1 MDGGVIT
8 IKFEAD
14 VKNIES
20 ALKNIEKTSASR
32 SHIKLSADEL
42 EIKKITAEARRLNNE
57 FKKSNPDVQRTAA
70 EARKIRAEFNLAHPE
85 VAQAKAEA
93 SLLRAQMQGA
103 GKETGTWRDKVK
115 ELISD
120 LRKAFST
127 IRSGFS
133 QLSSGVKSFA
143 KNIISALN
151 PVYAIANKIFSK
163 FGNLGSLVARVFSV
177 YAIANFAKS
186 SIEAA
191 SDLVEVQNVV
201 DTAFPNMSAEMDK
214 WASQSIQ
221 AFGLSE
227 KSAKEYASTLGLMA
241 QSAGLAEKASYQLG
255 TGLTSVIADMASIY
269 NADFV
274 DVYNAIRS
282 GVIGGRTAAINRFG
296 INMNVAN
303 LQAYMTQKGMTQAY
317 STLDNATK
325 TAIRYNY
332 VIEQTRKIQGDF
344 VKTQGTW
351 ANQTRMLK
359 ENFTAFKAE
368 LGSFLVTALLPIIK
382 WLNNL
387 IGIITVVV
395 GKIKELLG
403 VLGIKFQT
411 AAASSGGSMSELS
424 DDLTDIGDAA
434 TDAASKIA
442 KLTDGP
448 FSEMHKLAGDT
459 ATGAGGLKDIFG
471 GSSLLT
477 PDSPYGVPKSIY
489 ADWFEEIKKSFKVDE
504 LFGEIKRWFD
514 EIRRWIKAIK
524 DAWNNAWNIK
534 GNTFVQSIIDKI
546 TSIIGLVNDI
556 SEAFRQV
563 YQGGWGQKI
572 FETALESATKVN
584 DKVKEVVEKIRTA
597 WNSGSGHIGKV
608 GKDVK
613 PGTHGIPTNVPV
625 SAVTGVEIEE
635 RELTWGEYLA
645 EQVYKLTDALIKLK
659 TTVLEWILQKIKE
672 QDWDYIFKT
681 WADSLERIRKAIE
694 GITDALSKNSG
705 DGEEKHG
712 ILSFLIAHAIDIA
725 AIAGIIKTLSS
736 VFKIFGGAGKIFAGL
751 GKALGGIGKFL
762 TWLGGGSLTTALQF
776 VLALVEA
783 IVGGWSIGTGIGEI
797 FSLLTGNMED
807 AEMYADA
814 NLLYKLF
821 GGKEK
826 VEEFWFDIFDF
837 WKPIGE
843 WAGDL
848 FMTGFEGVC
857 GGWVKPLWELIM
869 LGNEN
874 LGEKFETLWFDCF
887 DFWKDPWLNI
897 TGQSWVPFWESK
909 GAELKETVDAWGI
922 TEFFE
927 TIFDFWRDPWQALT
941 GMSWVPF
948 WETKGAEL
956 KDAVDSWGITEFFE
970 EIFEFWKD
978 PWSAIFGK
986 TWSQWWTDLAQDAI
1000 SAIQQIIDKVKDL
1013 FSLNTSGFMSGLT
1026 QKASN
1031 FVSNA
1036 ASKIGINIP
1045 HHAAGAIYAPNRP
1058 QLAVLG
1064 DHPSQTEYAL
1074 TEGHLDAIAN
1084 RMSMAIM
1091 RGMAGVN
1098 QNSKQPIIVQ
1108 IGNEEFKD
1116 YVVNAVNE
1124 NNFRRN

>member
-85 VAQAKAEA
+85 VAKAKAEA
-93 SLLRAQMQGA
+93 SLLRAQMLGSKQETSSWKDKI
-103 GKETGTWRDKVK
+103 KEVTS
-115 ELISD
+115 ELK
-120 LRKAFST
+120 KAFSS
-127 IRSGFS
+127 IRSGLS
-133 QLSSGVKSFA
+133 QFTSGVKSFA
-143 KNIISALN
+143 RTALSAISPL
-151 PVYAIANKIFSK
+151 YAITNKLFSK
-163 FGNLGSLVARVFSV
+163 FGNLGSLIARVFSV

-214 WASQSIQ
+214 WASHSIQ

-269 NADFV
+269 NADFA

-282 GVIGGRTAAINRFG
+282 GVIGGRTAAIQRYG

-317 STLDNATK
+317 NTLDNATK

-359 ENFTAFKAE
+359 ENFTALKAE

-387 IGIITVVV
+387 IGMITVVV

-403 VLGIKFQT
+403 FLGIKFQN
-411 AAASSGGSMSELS
+411 AAASGGGAMSELS

-434 TDAASKIA
+434 TDAASKVA

-448 FSEMHKLAGDT
+448 FSEMHKLAGNE
-459 ATGAGGLKDIFG
+459 TGAGGLKDIFG
-471 GSSLLT
+471 GSALLT
-477 PDSPYGVPKSIY
+477 ADSPYGIPKSVFS
-489 ADWFEEIKKSFKVDE
+489 DWFEEIKKTFKVDE

-556 SEAFRQV
+556 SEAFRHV
-563 YQGGWGQKI
+563 YEGGWGQKI

-584 DKVKEVVEKIRTA
+584 NKVKEVVEKIRTA
-597 WNSGSGHIGKV
+597 WNSGSGHMGWV

-613 PGTHGIPTNVPV
+613 PGTNGIPTNVPV
-625 SAVTGVEIEE
+625 SGITTNQKEY
-635 RELTWGEYLA
+635 RELTWGEYIA
-645 EQVYKLTDALIKLK
+645 EQVYKVEVALIKLK
-659 TTVLEWILQKIKE
+659 ENILTWFLQKFE
-672 QDWDYIFKT
+672 NVNWQNVFDG
-681 WADSLERIRKAIE
+681 WASSLERIEKAINS
-694 GITDALSKNSG
+694 ISNIFAKNSKSKDNG
-705 DGEEKHG
+705 G
-712 ILSFLIAHAIDIA
+712 ILEFLLTHAIDIA
-725 AIAGIIKTLSS
+725 AIITVVKALGS
-736 VFKIFGGAGKIFAGL
+736 VVKIFGGL
-751 GKALGGIGKFL
+751 GKVISGVWKGLQGVWQILGWIS
-762 TWLGGGSLTTALQF
+762 GGSALTALEGI
-776 VLALVEA
+776 VAAVEA
-783 IVGGWSIGTGIGEI
+783 IVGGFSIGTGIGEI

-814 NLLYKLF
+814 NLLYKMF

-986 TWSQWWTDLAQDAI
+986 TWSQWWTDLAQDAV

-1045 HHAAGAIYAPNRP
+1045 HHAAGAIYAPNKP

>member
-85 VAQAKAEA
+85 VAKAKAEA
-93 SLLRAQMQGA
+93 SLLRAQMLGSKQETSSWKDKI
-103 GKETGTWRDKVK
+103 KEVTS
-115 ELISD
+115 ELK
-120 LRKAFST
+120 KAFSS
-127 IRSGFS
+127 IRSGLS
-133 QLSSGVKSFA
+133 QFTSGVKSFA
-143 KNIISALN
+143 RTALSAISPL
-151 PVYAIANKIFSK
+151 YAITNKLFSK
-163 FGNLGSLVARVFSV
+163 FGSLGSLVARVFSV

-269 NADFV
+269 NADFA

-282 GVIGGRTAAINRFG
+282 GVIGGRTAAIQRYG

-317 STLDNATK
+317 NTLDNATK

-359 ENFTAFKAE
+359 ENFTALKAE

-471 GSSLLT
+471 GSALLT
-477 PDSPYGVPKSIY
+477 ADSPYGVPKSVF

-556 SEAFRQV
+556 SEAFRHV
-563 YQGGWGQKI
+563 YEGGWGQKI

-597 WNSGSGHIGKV
+597 WNSGSGHMGWV

-613 PGTHGIPTNVPV
+613 PGTNGIPTNVPV
-625 SAVTGVEIEE
+625 SGITTNQKEY
-635 RELTWGEYLA
+635 RELTWGEYIA
-645 EQVYKLTDALIKLK
+645 EQVYKIEVALIKLK
-659 TTVLEWILQKIKE
+659 ENILTWFLQKFEDTNWQNVFDGWASSLGRIEKVINSISN
-672 QDWDYIFKT
+672 IF
-681 WADSLERIRKAIE
+681 A
-694 GITDALSKNSG
+694 KNSKSKDNG
-705 DGEEKHG
+705 G
-712 ILSFLIAHAIDIA
+712 ILEFLLTHAIDIA
-725 AIAGIIKTLSS
+725 AIITVVKALGS
-736 VFKIFGGAGKIFAGL
+736 VVKIFGGL
-751 GKALGGIGKFL
+751 GKVISGVWKGLQGVWQILGWIS
-762 TWLGGGSLTTALQF
+762 GGSALTALEGI
-776 VLALVEA
+776 VAAVEA
-783 IVGGWSIGTGIGEI
+783 IVGGFSIGTGIGEI

-814 NLLYKLF
+814 NLLYKMF

-909 GAELKETVDAWGI
+909 GAELKDTVDAWGI

-1036 ASKIGINIP
+1036 ASKIGINLP

-1091 RGMAGVN
+1091 RGMAGAN